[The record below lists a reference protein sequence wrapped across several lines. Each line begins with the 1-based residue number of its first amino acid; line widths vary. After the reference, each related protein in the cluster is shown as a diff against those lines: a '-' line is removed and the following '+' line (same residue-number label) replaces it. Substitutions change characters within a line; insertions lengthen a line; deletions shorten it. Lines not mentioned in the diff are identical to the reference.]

1 MANGLLTNKELVDT
15 LISDLNSLVK
25 NVAGGQYIQACF
37 IVTGMSQKML
47 NLKEGIKKD
56 IDSKNRVIESL
67 KEQLRQAGA
76 EVEDISIDEFIKK
89 GGEDHGVGRNMAK
102 L

>member
-1 MANGLLTNKELVDT
+1 MANGIYTNEELADT
-15 LISDLNSLVK
+15 LISDLNNLVK
-25 NVAGGQYIQACF
+25 NVAGGQYIQACI

-56 IDSKNRVIESL
+56 IDSKNRVIETL

-76 EVEDISIDEFIKK
+76 EVEDMSIEDFMKK
-89 GGEDHGVGRNMAK
+89 GGDDNGVG
-102 L
+102 

>member
-1 MANGLLTNKELVDT
+1 MLTNEELVGT

-25 NVAGGQYIQACF
+25 NVSGGQYIQACI

-76 EVEDISIDEFIKK
+76 EVNDMSIEEFMKK
-89 GGEDHGVGRNMAK
+89 GGGNDGVG
-102 L
+102 

>member
-1 MANGLLTNKELVDT
+1 MANGIYTNEELADT

-25 NVAGGQYIQACF
+25 NVAGGQYIQACI

-67 KEQLRQAGA
+67 KEQLRQSGA
-76 EVEDISIDEFIKK
+76 EVNDMSIEEFMKK
-89 GGEDHGVGRNMAK
+89 GGEDHGVG
-102 L
+102 

>member
-1 MANGLLTNKELVDT
+1 MANGIYTNEELADT

-25 NVAGGQYIQACF
+25 NVVGGQYIQACI

-47 NLKEGIKKD
+47 NLKEGIRND
-56 IDSKNRVIESL
+56 LDSKNKIIESL

-76 EVEDISIDEFIKK
+76 EVDDMSIEEFMKK
-89 GGEDHGVGRNMAK
+89 GGGNDGVG
-102 L
+102 

>member
-1 MANGLLTNKELVDT
+1 MLTNEELVGT

-25 NVAGGQYIQACF
+25 NVAGGQYIQACI

-76 EVEDISIDEFIKK
+76 EVNDMSIEEFMKK
-89 GGEDHGVGRNMAK
+89 GGGNDGVG
-102 L
+102 

>member
-1 MANGLLTNKELVDT
+1 MANGIYTNEELVDT

-25 NVAGGQYIQACF
+25 NVAGGQYIQACI

-47 NLKEGIKKD
+47 NLKEGIKKGLD
-56 IDSKNRVIESL
+56 NKNRVIESL

-76 EVEDISIDEFIKK
+76 EIKDMSIEEFMKK
-89 GGEDHGVGRNMAK
+89 DGA
-102 L
+102 